1 MRTFATAGPIVAADH
16 YHIPPL
22 ERIDLDETFGL
33 VRDKRYFVLHAPR
46 QTGKTSALL
55 ALRDLLNS
63 GEVGDWRCV
72 YCNFEVGQAGR
83 EDTARAMRAMLGELA
98 HRARRAL
105 GDETP
110 NRARHAA
117 LEQEG
122 ADGALIEVLARWA
135 EADAR
140 PLVLLIDEIDTLIG
154 DTLLSVL
161 RQLRA
166 GYDERL
172 DGFPHSIVLCGV
184 RDVRDYRVYST
195 AENRLVLGG
204 SAFNIKSESLRL
216 GDFSEQEIRALI
228 AQHTAQTGQAFT
240 EGALEL
246 NVTRT
251 GGQPWLVNA
260 LWPQGGR
267 ERRWVVECKVRRGDP
282 ERTITQGVMQTRA
295 YLDRCDAEA
304 GHLIVF
310 DRAPQR
316 SWEQKIFRPEA
327 PPEADAPITVSGM
340 CGPRCC
346 PRKGSVCH

>member
-22 ERIDLDETFGL
+22 ERI
-33 VRDKRYFVLHAPR
+33 
-46 QTGKTSALL
+46 
-55 ALRDLLNS
+55 
-63 GEVGDWRCV
+63 
-72 YCNFEVGQAGR
+72 
-83 EDTARAMRAMLGELA
+83 
-98 HRARRAL
+98 
-105 GDETP
+105 
-110 NRARHAA
+110 
-117 LEQEG
+117 
-122 ADGALIEVLARWA
+122 
-135 EADAR
+135 
-140 PLVLLIDEIDTLIG
+140 G

-166 GYDERL
+166 GYDERP

-282 ERTITQGVMQTRA
+282 EPTITQGVMQTRA

-316 SWEQKIFRPEA
+316 SWEQKIFRREA